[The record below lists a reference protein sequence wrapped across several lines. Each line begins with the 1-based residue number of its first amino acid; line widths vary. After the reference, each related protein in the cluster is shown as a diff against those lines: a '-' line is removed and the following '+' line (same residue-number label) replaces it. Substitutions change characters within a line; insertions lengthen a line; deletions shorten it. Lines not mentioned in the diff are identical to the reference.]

1 MPATLPCLLSSS
13 LQQKQSKAKERQAG
27 SPLSLSSHLAPL
39 FIRSCPDQAKLCYCN
54 LHTPQRAATLFS
66 PTTSTGR
73 PSTTLLMT
81 MPTRERGLERER
93 DDGRAERRGNVERET
108 AAGYKNETEMIHPS
122 IHGAANLN
130 WVGAPR
136 KKREASEPGRTAT
149 GS

>member
-1 MPATLPCLLSSS
+1 VRPLYSAPLPHYLY
-13 LQQKQSKAKERQAG
+13 RQAQHD
-27 SPLSLSSHLAPL
+27 PLDDDAH
-39 FIRSCPDQAKLCYCN
+39 
-54 LHTPQRAATLFS
+54 QRE
-66 PTTSTGR
+66 
-73 PSTTLLMT
+73 
-81 MPTRERGLERER
+81 RERGLERER